1 MARLA
6 SIVKNNRRRELSKKH
21 YKARKELRAKSIDP
35 KLSDEARAEA
45 FLKLQKMPRNG
56 SQCRV
61 ISRCAVTGRPRGN
74 YSKFGLCRLALRKL
88 AHEGKIPGLTKA
100 SW

>member
-6 SIVKNNRRRELSKKH
+6 AIVKNNRRKKLSQKH
-21 YKARKELRAKSIDP
+21 RLARKELREKSVNP
-35 KLSDEARAEA
+35 KLSDDERAAA
-45 FLKLQKMPRNG
+45 FLKLQKMPKDG
-56 SQCRV
+56 SPCRV
-61 ISRCAVTGRPRGN
+61 INRCAVTGRPRGN
-74 YSKFGLCRLALRKL
+74 YRKFGLCRLALRKL